1 LPKKHRFLK
10 LLLFLS
16 DVQVQMQNFY
26 STFSSKNFLTSVLQI
41 YFVKIDNE
49 QMMKSDNSEHCD
61 EKKIKNQD
69 MEHTMMTFL
78 FTNNVCLY

>member
-1 LPKKHRFLK
+1 
-10 LLLFLS
+10 
-16 DVQVQMQNFY
+16 
-26 STFSSKNFLTSVLQI
+26 
-41 YFVKIDNE
+41 
-49 QMMKSDNSEHCD
+49 MKSDNSEHCD